1 MICKMI
7 KYGVLG
13 TGAALLLGGLVF
25 GTDLGSY
32 LRSSSR
38 SISSAVKD
46 NVPMEFQLRRAR
58 DLLDDIIPE
67 MHASIRAI
75 AEQEV
80 EIASLRTEIVDSEK
94 AVAEAKGAVARV
106 RECLARPGDA
116 FRVGYV
122 SYTRDELKDDLARRF
137 DRTKEAELVLAG
149 KKRLLSN
156 REKSLAAATQLFERT
171 RSQRAMLENQIAA
184 LESQH
189 KMVQM
194 ASVGSGVQIDHS
206 KLAQTEQLIAQIKK
220 QLDVAERVLAHK
232 AKFVDP
238 AVPVSGVNEKELLS
252 EVDSYLAGPKN
263 ANGNGQCPTQA
274 AQEANGSDSQVEE
287 EAGAVTRADRY

>member
-94 AVAEAKGAVARV
+94 AVA
-106 RECLARPGDA
+106 DA

>member
-7 KYGVLG
+7 KVGVVG
-13 TGAALLLGGLVF
+13 TTAALLLGGLVF

-32 LRSSSR
+32 VRSSSR

-80 EIASLRTEIVDSEK
+80 EIASLKGEIDESTK
-94 AVAEAKGAVARV
+94 SVAEAKGAVAKV
-106 RECLARPGDA
+106 RDCLAKPGDT

-122 SYTRDELKDDLARRF
+122 SYTRDELKDDLSRRF
-137 DRTKEAELVLAG
+137 ERTKEAEMVLAG
-149 KKRLLSN
+149 KRRLLSN

-171 RSQRAMLENQIAA
+171 RGQRAMLENQIAA

-232 AKFVDP
+232 AKFIDP
-238 AVPVSGVNEKELLS
+238 IPVSGVNEKELLS
-252 EVDSYLAGPKN
+252 EVDSYLAGPK
-263 ANGNGQCPTQA
+263 GQA
-274 AQEANGSDSQVEE
+274 ASQPQEAKGSDNGQVEE
-287 EAGAVTRADRY
+287 EAGAVTRADKY

>member
-7 KYGVLG
+7 KYGVVG
-13 TGAALLLGGLVF
+13 SAAALVLGGLVF

-32 LRSSSR
+32 VRSSSR

-80 EIASLRTEIVDSEK
+80 EIASLKGEIDESTK
-94 AVAEAKGAVARV
+94 SVAEAKGAVAKV
-106 RECLARPGDA
+106 RDCLAKPGDT

-122 SYTRDELKDDLARRF
+122 SYTRDELKDDLSRRF
-137 DRTKEAELVLAG
+137 ERTKEAEMVLAG
-149 KKRLLSN
+149 KRRLLSN

-171 RSQRAMLENQIAA
+171 RGQRAMLENQIAA

-232 AKFVDP
+232 AKFIDP
-238 AVPVSGVNEKELLS
+238 IPVSGVNEKELLS
-252 EVDSYLAGPKN
+252 EVDSYLAGPK
-263 ANGNGQCPTQA
+263 GQA
-274 AQEANGSDSQVEE
+274 ASQPQEAKGSDNGQVEE
-287 EAGAVTRADRY
+287 EAGAVTRADKY